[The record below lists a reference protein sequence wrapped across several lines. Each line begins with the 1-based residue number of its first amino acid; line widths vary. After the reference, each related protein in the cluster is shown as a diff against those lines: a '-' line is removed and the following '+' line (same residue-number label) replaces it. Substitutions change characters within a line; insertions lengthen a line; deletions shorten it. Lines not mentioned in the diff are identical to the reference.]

1 MAYHL
6 AHTLAKRVGIDAA
19 CLQIEEEVALT
30 IDPHIIIGVNT
41 ERSETAKRLFG
52 ILVEDDAAHVEIDV
66 LNHTLCYPYL
76 MMFSLYI

>member
-30 IDPHIIIGVNT
+30 IDSHIIIGVNT
-41 ERSETAKRLFG
+41 E
-52 ILVEDDAAHVEIDV
+52 
-66 LNHTLCYPYL
+66 
-76 MMFSLYI
+76 